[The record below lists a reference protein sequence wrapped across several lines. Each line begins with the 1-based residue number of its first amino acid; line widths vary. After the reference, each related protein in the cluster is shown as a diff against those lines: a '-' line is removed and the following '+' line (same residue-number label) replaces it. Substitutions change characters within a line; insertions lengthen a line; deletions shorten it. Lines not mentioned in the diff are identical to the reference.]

1 MNSLNLSTVLDI
13 SEDYRFRVANL
24 LLSHHADPNSA
35 GRDGWTAIH
44 WCARV
49 DDLALLKLLV
59 SRGGN
64 VNIKTKQDEL
74 PVDIA
79 AKRWKQDAMI
89 YCDQQSVNLKQMT
102 RAAILSHLG
111 QRARAT
117 AWKLPLPPKLRLF
130 LNYGNP
136 YPGYE
141 LVPVPEMPWS
151 NEELQQNKPS
161 KEEILK
167 FLVTNADDDFL
178 TDYKLPTAAENVADD
193 NTQRTYHDLIG
204 ALKSLYLYECF
215 KPISYEEP
223 PARKPRFGKDWA
235 ATKQRINSLYSDGT
249 Q

>member
-1 MNSLNLSTVLDI
+1 M
-13 SEDYRFRVANL
+13 A
-24 LLSHHADPNSA
+24 
-35 GRDGWTAIH
+35 
-44 WCARV
+44 
-49 DDLALLKLLV
+49 
-59 SRGGN
+59 
-64 VNIKTKQDEL
+64 
-74 PVDIA
+74 
-79 AKRWKQDAMI
+79 
-89 YCDQQSVNLKQMT
+89 
-102 RAAILSHLG
+102 RAATLGHLG

-141 LVPVPEMPWS
+141 LVPIPDMPWS
-151 NEELQQNKPS
+151 NEELQQSKPS

-178 TDYKLPTAAENVADD
+178 VDYKLSTSAESIND
-193 NTQRTYHDLIG
+193 NTQHSYYDLIG

-223 PARKPRFGKDWA
+223 LARKPRFGKDWA
-235 ATKQRINSLYSDGT
+235 ATKQYINSLYSGYAFA